1 MQKDKLI
8 YINKNQFGYH
18 TDAYMHC
25 KYSKDVFDIIF
36 ICFDSNYKKIKEDNI
51 RVIYVKSRNKFMNS
65 IFFMSTCFYYLLTIK
80 AKIFIQ
86 FFPGCSILKKAF
98 FWKKMIVDIRTA
110 SISDVEE
117 IRKSENIKIKNEA
130 LLFDHIT
137 IITEGIRDH
146 LKIPK
151 DQSSILPLGT
161 NKLSTTEKNFDK
173 DLKMLYVGTLNNR
186 NIHQTIEG
194 LSLFISKNPT
204 LKIDYYIVGDGPKK
218 DLDKIKR
225 AIEENKLQNL
235 VHLLGRKCHEDIQDL
250 YDNCQVGVSYV
261 PITPA
266 YDLQPPTKTYE
277 YLGAGMPCIAT
288 KTSENINLITST
300 NGVLCDDNP
309 ESFANALNEI
319 MLNKSN
325 FKSKSIGESLVDYN
339 WENIVKNKLKPILN
353 RI

>member
-1 MQKDKLI
+1 MRKDKLI

-25 KYSKDVFDIIF
+25 KYAKDDFDILF
-36 ICFDSNYKKIKEDNI
+36 ICFDSDYKKIKEDKI
-51 RVIYVKSRNKFMNS
+51 RVIYVKSRNKLMNS
-65 IFFMSTCFYYLLTIK
+65 VFFMSTCFCYLLTTK

-86 FFPGCSILKKAF
+86 YFPGCSILKKVF

-110 SISDVEE
+110 SISNDEE
-117 IRKSENIKIKNEA
+117 NRKSENIKIKNEA
-130 LLFDHIT
+130 LLFDHVT

-151 DQSSILPLGT
+151 DKSSILPLGA
-161 NKLSTTEKNFDK
+161 NILSTIEKNFDE

-194 LSLFISKNPT
+194 LSLFLSKNPT
-204 LKIDYYIVGDGPKK
+204 IKIDYYIVGDGAKA

-225 AIEENKLQNL
+225 AIEDNKLQNI
-235 VHLLGRKCHEDIQDL
+235 VHLLGRKRHADIQNL
-250 YDNCQVGVSYV
+250 WDNCQIGVSYV

-277 YLGAGMPCIAT
+277 YLGAGMAVIAT
-288 KTSENINLITST
+288 KTKENEKLINDCNGEIIDDKPVEFVNGLERLFFNKQKYFSKTIKNQIT
-300 NGVLCDDNP
+300 N
-309 ESFANALNEI
+309 
-319 MLNKSN
+319 
-325 FKSKSIGESLVDYN
+325 SL
-339 WENIVKNKLKPILN
+339 WQNIVNYKFIILLK
-353 RI
+353 